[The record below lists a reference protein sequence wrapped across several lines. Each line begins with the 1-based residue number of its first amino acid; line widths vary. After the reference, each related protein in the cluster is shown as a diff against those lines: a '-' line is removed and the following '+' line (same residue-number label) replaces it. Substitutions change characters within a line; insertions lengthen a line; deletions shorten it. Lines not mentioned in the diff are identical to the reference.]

1 MREHRA
7 TRTLLKSAPELW
19 LACSE
24 VESLGRH
31 LAPFGE
37 IRITRLEPESTVAW
51 EGEAVSGTVLIEP
64 SGWGTRVTLSAAA
77 EEAMVQ
83 PPAEEATADTRA
95 ETASSAG
102 DAEGEPADAGHAPD
116 PRVGAAARVS
126 LWTWLIQRHRR
137 ALGVPGAVSTE
148 APVSVEKP
156 VSTTETPEADSG
168 PECVDSSAPAF
179 DPEAALAAALESLG
193 TAHHR
198 PFSRA

>member
-77 EEAMVQ
+77 EGAMVH
-83 PPAEEATADTRA
+83 PPADEKAADSPSDS
-95 ETASSAG
+95 ASSDG
-102 DAEGEPADAGHAPD
+102 DAEADLAVASVTLAPLMST
-116 PRVGAAARVS
+116 AARVG
-126 LWTWLIQRHRR
+126 LWARLLQRRRR
-137 ALGVPGAVSTE
+137 APAAAGQAQSGPASVE
-148 APVSVEKP
+148 EPVSRAEA
-156 VSTTETPEADSG
+156 PEADSG
-168 PECVDSSAPAF
+168 AARVDAPAPAF
-179 DPEAALAAALESLG
+179 DPEAALAAALDSLG
-193 TAHHR
+193 SAHHR